1 MIELLKMFKSGETL
15 LMFLLTQLTMIIVF
29 AFAYWMLSHA
39 KPCPAGKPNCHF
51 YGLGPHSSLL
61 DFFYYSLSTQTT
73 VGYGDIVPMSKH
85 ARLMSMVQ
93 MSMIYLGIGITEVK
107 IMSYIT
113 NKKYWQPAL
122 IISAF
127 IVAAFAPPFAHI
139 ISFIFQS
146 KKNIKKTIKHPKAVG
161 NSVSHLINTN
171 NLLIK
176 SNRGIQKLS

>member
-15 LMFLLTQLTMIIVF
+15 LMFLLTQLTMVIVF
-29 AFAYWMLSHA
+29 AFAYWTLSHA
-39 KPCPAGKPNCHF
+39 KPCPAGKTNCHF

-127 IVAAFAPPFAHI
+127 IVAAFAPPFAHL

-146 KKNIKKTIKHPKAVG
+146 KKNIKKTIKHPKALG
-161 NSVSHLINTN
+161 NSASHLINTN